1 LKTSSGNYNL
11 SLGEHP
17 QIKGFPYIG
26 ISSMVNARY
35 PTMFLFIFPLLG
47 MIASLSIFVGIFNI
61 LPLYPLDGGLM
72 VEALAEKY
80 AKKRSKKIVKAISCL
95 IIIILIYGVIGPYL

>member
-1 LKTSSGNYNL
+1 
-11 SLGEHP
+11 
-17 QIKGFPYIG
+17 
-26 ISSMVNARY
+26 
-35 PTMFLFIFPLLG
+35 

-61 LPLYPLDGGLM
+61 LPLHPLDGGLM

-80 AKKRSKKIVKAISCL
+80 AKKRSKKIVKVITYL